1 MNRKIE
7 ELIYKA
13 IERVFQS
20 WFIEEDKRIE
30 IMKET
35 FKHISHIY
43 SIISQ
48 DAQKIE
54 YSVIDMMKLIG
65 LDYCKVYCKGKR
77 MSYNTL
83 EEGVHDSL
91 QYFIASL
98 KENN

>member
-1 MNRKIE
+1 MNKKIE

-20 WFIEEDKRIE
+20 WFIKNDKRIE

-35 FKHISHIY
+35 FNQISRIY

-48 DAQKIE
+48 DAQKME
-54 YSVIDMMKLIG
+54 YSIIDMMRLVG
-65 LDYCKVYCKGKR
+65 LYYSKVYCKGKR

-91 QYFIASL
+91 QYFITSL